1 LAQFD
6 RLAASTIENKRQMQ
20 LKTGYHQK

>member
-1 LAQFD
+1 LSQFD